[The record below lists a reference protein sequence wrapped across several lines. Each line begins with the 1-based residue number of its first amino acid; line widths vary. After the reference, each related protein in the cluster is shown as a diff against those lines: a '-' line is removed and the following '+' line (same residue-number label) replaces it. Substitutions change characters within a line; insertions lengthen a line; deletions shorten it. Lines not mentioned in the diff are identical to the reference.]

1 MFTEIGADKKPFAF
15 IRPAVCD
22 DPPVPVIIFPRLSHQ
37 NLPASPSD
45 AQEFLIEAIDR
56 FFIFQILLHIDL
68 RVQRI
73 HALPRR
79 MALIKS
85 AIGRIIPGDRDPG
98 MIPCPVPDKAEGKSF
113 RHAEACHQIINKMA
127 DRIHHFSD
135 IFKIAVR

>member
-22 DPPVPVIIFPRLSHQ
+22 DPPVPVIIFPRLSNQ
-37 NLPASPSD
+37 SLFMSLSD
-45 AQEFLIEAIDR
+45 AQKFLIEAVDR
-56 FFIFQILLHIDL
+56 SFIFQIFLHIDL

-85 AIGRIIPGDRDPG
+85 AVGRIIPGDRDPG